1 MNRRQFLAMGAA
13 GTALGAQRRA
23 TAAMPNVIIVL
34 TDDQGY
40 GDLSS
45 HGNPVLK
52 TPTLDRL
59 REGSVRLTDF
69 HVAPMCTPT
78 RSQLMS
84 GRDALVN
91 GAMNV
96 SSGRTPMRA
105 DLPTMADVFA
115 ASGYATGIF
124 GKWHLGDTYPYRPND
139 RGFQEAVWF
148 PSSHIGSASDYWNN
162 DYYSDTYRYNGR
174 LQKYEGYC
182 TDVFF
187 DQAMQWMR
195 ARAAAREPFFTYLPT
210 NAPHGPLFVPQQ
222 YSAAYAGQ
230 PRNVANFFG
239 MIGNIDQN
247 MARLERMLQ
256 ETGLADNTVLIFMT
270 DNGGTTGVNVHNA
283 GMRGSKISL
292 FDGGHRVPC
301 FIRWPQGGLKGGREI
316 SELTEVQDILPTL
329 VDLCGLKPLEG
340 AEFDGA
346 SLAGVL
352 RGTQPRL
359 QDRMLVSQ
367 YGRMD
372 VTRPQW
378 GDCAVLWGKWRL
390 VSTTELYDISKD
402 PGQQHDVAA
411 ENRGIAARMRDHYD
425 RWWKN
430 VEPRL
435 HSFQPVHVGSDRESP
450 VLISPTE
457 WADSFFDQGNQVRAG
472 LRRNGQWNL
481 QVDRDGMYE
490 FRLRRW
496 AVEADLPMRA
506 PAPAHRG
513 ECGEYPAGVAL
524 PIGKAALQVGF
535 QTLSKQVGPGDHE
548 VVFQSRLGF
557 GRTLLQTWFYDDA
570 GAEISGAYYVYARR
584 LPA

>member
-1 MNRRQFLAMGAA
+1 
-13 GTALGAQRRA
+13 
-23 TAAMPNVIIVL
+23 MPNVIIVL

-40 GDLSS
+40 GDLSG
-45 HGNPVLK
+45 HGNPHLK
-52 TPTLDRL
+52 TPALDRL
-59 REGSVRLTDF
+59 RNVSVRLTDF

-139 RGFQEAVWF
+139 RGFQEAIWF

-162 DYYSDTYRYNGR
+162 DYFSDTYRRNGR

-210 NAPHGPLFVPQQ
+210 NAPHGPLFVPQP
-222 YSAAYAGQ
+222 YTAAYAGQ

-239 MIGNIDQN
+239 MIANIDQN
-247 MARLERMLQ
+247 MARLEKMLQ
-256 ETGLADNTVLIFMT
+256 ETGLAENTILIFMT

-301 FIRWPQGGLKGGREI
+301 FIRWPQGGLQGGREI
-316 SELTEVQDILPTL
+316 GELAEVQDILPTL
-329 VDLCGLKPLEG
+329 IDLCGLQPPEG
-340 AEFDGA
+340 AGFDGA
-346 SLAGVL
+346 SLAGL
-352 RGTQPRL
+352 LKGTQPRL
-359 QDRMLVSQ
+359 PDRMLVSQ

-372 VTRPQW
+372 VPRPQW
-378 GDCAVLWGKWRL
+378 GDCAVLWRQWRL
-390 VSTTELYDISKD
+390 VSTTELYDIGKD

-411 ENRGIAARMRDHYD
+411 QNRGVVAKMRDHYD
-425 RWWKN
+425 LWWKN
-430 VEPRL
+430 VEPQL

-450 VLISPTE
+450 VLLSPTE
-457 WADSFFDQGNQVRAG
+457 WADSFFDQGNQVRIG

-481 QVDRDGMYE
+481 HVDRDGMYE

-506 PAPAHRG
+506 AAPAHRG

-524 PIGKAALQVGF
+524 PIARAAIQVGF
-535 QTLSKQVGPGDHE
+535 RTQSKPVGSGDHE
-548 VVFQSRLGF
+548 IVFQSQLGS